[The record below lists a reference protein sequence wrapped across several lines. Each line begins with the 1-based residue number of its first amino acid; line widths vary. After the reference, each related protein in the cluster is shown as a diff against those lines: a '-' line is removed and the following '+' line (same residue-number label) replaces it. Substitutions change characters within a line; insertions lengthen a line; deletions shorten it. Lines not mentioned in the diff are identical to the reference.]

1 MFSFCTIWRGQ
12 AAAVPRSQSVKK
24 DIPQLHAI
32 RAAAMIG
39 IFLHHLFQG
48 IGPLRDAYTGTFLG
62 HAFEDLALGV
72 AIFNVMTSFLLALP
86 YVGEDPAPIP
96 QYRQFLP
103 KRLFR
108 LCPHY
113 YAAIALVVLGNAVVY
128 RITSP
133 GDWLPS
139 ALFHVFFL
147 DPFRSQSFMSNT
159 AAYWW
164 LGLLFQFTVCF
175 PLILRLTRRFG
186 LARVTIIAALIAWP
200 ATELLKMWGERVPD
214 SIIANWAFLSNFNL
228 PSRLP
233 EFLIGM
239 WMADLYKRNPDR
251 RWLVDKPLGAL
262 LFGACGLCL
271 VLSVANL
278 RVPWFAGIAWA
289 LALFVGLFAC
299 SFVTRMGARRGV
311 LWLSGASY
319 SIYLAHQPVLSWLDV
334 AVATFSPWWKF
345 IALGLLGWL
354 FSILAAEWL
363 DRAAM
368 RVADV
373 FSRKR

>member
-1 MFSFCTIWRGQ
+1 
-12 AAAVPRSQSVKK
+12 VKK

-32 RAAAMIG
+32 RAAAMIA
-39 IFLHHLFQG
+39 IFAHHLFQG
-48 IGPLRDAYTGTFLG
+48 IGPLRDAYAGTLLG
-62 HAFEDLALGV
+62 HFFVDLALGV
-72 AIFNVMTSFLLALP
+72 AAFNVMTSFLLALP
-86 YVGEDPAPIP
+86 YVGENPAPIP

-103 KRLFR
+103 KRLLR

-128 RITSP
+128 RITAPS
-133 GDWLPS
+133 DWLPS

-147 DPFRSQSFMSNT
+147 DPFRPQSFMSNT

-175 PLILRLTRRFG
+175 PLLLRLTRKFG
-186 LARVTIIAALIAWP
+186 LARVTIAVAVIVWP
-200 ATELLKMWGERVPD
+200 ATELLKLWGESAPD
-214 SIIANWAFLSNFNL
+214 SFVANLAFLSNFNL

-239 WMADLYKRNPDR
+239 WMAELWKRNPER
-251 RWLVDKPLGAL
+251 RWLVDKPLAAL
-262 LFGACGLCL
+262 IGVACGLCL
-271 VLSVANL
+271 ILTVAGL

-299 SFVTRMGARRGV
+299 SFVARLGAKNGV

-319 SIYLAHQPVLSWLDV
+319 AIYLAHQPVLSWLDV

-345 IALGLLGWL
+345 IVLGILGAL
-354 FSILAAEWL
+354 FSVLAGEWL
-363 DRAAM
+363 DRAAV
-368 RVADV
+368 RAGDLL
-373 FSRKR
+373 SLKKR